1 MKFFHRLRTQFRKQE
16 LDKDLSEE
24 LAFHIDQETEEN
36 MAAGMSA
43 EEARYAARRTFGGI
57 DQVKEECRDAWG
69 LRFIDTLFQD
79 IRFAVRM
86 LGKNPGFTAV
96 VVLTLALGIGVNTA
110 IFSLVD
116 QLLLWSVPAREPNQ
130 LVKIEGVYSSRY
142 QFFCAYRDLNQTFC
156 WWFAS
161 RHF

>member
-1 MKFFHRLRTQFRKQE
+1 MKIFHRLRTQFHKKE

-24 LAFHIDQETEEN
+24 LAFHIEQETQEN
-36 MAAGMSA
+36 IAAGMSA
-43 EEARYAARRTFGGI
+43 EDAYYAALRKFGGI

-69 LRFIDTLFQD
+69 FRWLEELLQD
-79 IRFAVRM
+79 LRFAVRM

-116 QLLLWSVPAREPNQ
+116 QLLLWSVP
-130 LVKIEGVYSSRY
+130 
-142 QFFCAYRDLNQTFC
+142 
-156 WWFAS
+156 
-161 RHF
+161 